1 MRRNPQI
8 VSNSVYRNTVMGS
21 LTTDFLV
28 LTGLLAMLAYLL
40 LSTFGLNRNRRIRG
54 MKRRITERILSWG
67 K

>member
-1 MRRNPQI
+1 
-8 VSNSVYRNTVMGS
+8 MGS
-21 LTTDFLV
+21 LTPDIFI

-54 MKRRITERILSWG
+54 IKRRITDRILSWG